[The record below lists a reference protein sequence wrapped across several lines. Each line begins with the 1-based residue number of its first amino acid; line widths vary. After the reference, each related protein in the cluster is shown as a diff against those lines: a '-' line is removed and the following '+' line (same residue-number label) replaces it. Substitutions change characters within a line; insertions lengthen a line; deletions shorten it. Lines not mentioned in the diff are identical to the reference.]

1 MVPRERGLGYDVA
14 FQQYFN
20 TFLNLKKFKPSFAPF
35 VDRPLGPPWFTHRF
49 PSPPEFEMVTNSIW
63 NAYLMPT
70 VLSCRIGLTSGD
82 FGLVGYFP
90 NLVSRQ
96 FGLTQILPKS
106 IYLEERE
113 VCLGKHG
120 MTEPQFHSF
129 LNHFNQPS
137 YELTPF
143 DFAPSHAC
151 TREFFTWWS
160 RHYEGR
166 LVDKTALLAAIST
179 GFNSSILNKI
189 KSTLN
194 ARGSKSKA
202 GSSNSSKPLLPPPKV
217 ELKIASRKRPHSTET
232 PSVSKKQKPVPATCS
247 STPDEDTP
255 VLSTIPEQTTVAN
268 TQDLPHNA
276 EPITDGKRKK
286 KKKRKEHQPNQEGT
300 LEHKSSEIEAQPD
313 TPASPEDPPLE
324 QSERKK
330 KKKKKQKQSPA
341 AATVSLSMEGQYKP
355 CRNKSHFILWPA

>member
-1 MVPRERGLGYDVA
+1 
-14 FQQYFN
+14 
-20 TFLNLKKFKPSFAPF
+20 
-35 VDRPLGPPWFTHRF
+35 
-49 PSPPEFEMVTNSIW
+49 MVTNSIW

-90 NLVSRQ
+90 NLVSRQFGLTQILVSRQ

-151 TREFFTWWS
+151 TREFFNWWS

-166 LVDKTALLAAIST
+166 LVNKTALLTAISN
-179 GFNSSILNKI
+179 GFDSSILNKI
-189 KSTLN
+189 KSKLN

-202 GSSNSSKPLLPPPKV
+202 GSSNSSKPLPPPPK
-217 ELKIASRKRPHSTET
+217 ITSRKRSHSTET
-232 PSVSKKQKPVPATCS
+232 PSASKKQRPIPATCS
-247 STPDEDTP
+247 SAPDKDIP
-255 VLSTIPEQTTVAN
+255 VLSTIPEQAN
-268 TQDLPHNA
+268 TATTQDLPHNA
-276 EPITDGKRKK
+276 EPSTDEKK
-286 KKKRKEHQPNQEGT
+286 KKKKKKKEHQLHQEGT
-300 LEHKSSEIEAQPD
+300 PEQKSSEIEAQPN
-313 TPASPEDPPLE
+313 TLASPEDPPLE
-324 QSERKK
+324 QLERKRKK
-330 KKKKKQKQSPA
+330 KKKHRKSPA
-341 AATVSLSMEGQYKP
+341 TATVVEASATAKETTSQPEASVPPQAQP
-355 CRNKSHFILWPA
+355 QNSAQVIPQD